1 LVSDEEDIMTM
12 EGVPAGGFRTLGE
25 IDGTNGLRFGPKQ
38 TALAVALEL
47 LSSHSSGAP
56 IVNEAGK
63 FIGFVSEYDLLHAIE
78 AGKDLSK
85 LTADSLMN
93 REHFVGDEST
103 TISDAIRLMTE
114 KHLLNIPVVKKGEV
128 AYSITRHDLLRAR
141 IGLGPGIET

>member
-1 LVSDEEDIMTM
+1 MTM

-47 LSSHSSGAP
+47 LSTHSSGAP

-63 FIGFVSEYDLLHAIE
+63 FVGFVSEYDLLRALE
-78 AGKDLSK
+78 SGQDLSK
-85 LTADSLMN
+85 LPAETLMN
-93 REHFVGDEST
+93 REHFVADEST
-103 TISDAIRLMTE
+103 TISDAIQLMNE
-114 KHLLNIPVVKKGEV
+114 KHLLNIPVVKRGEV
-128 AYSITRHDLLRAR
+128 AYSVTRHDLLRAR